1 MSLPLLLGAF
11 IVLLC
16 VLFNRVSNRL
26 GIPMLAAFI
35 LLGMLFGSDGI
46 FKIAFENFFFAEEI
60 CSFALIFIMF
70 YGGFGTKWT
79 CAKPVAAKALLL
91 SSAGVALTAGLTALF
106 CYFVL
111 RFDPLISLLMGS
123 VISSTDAASV
133 FSILR
138 SKKLNLK
145 DGTASLLEVESGSN
159 DPMSYMLTA
168 SALTLLRGQAD
179 PGAIAYLIFSQVV
192 YGIVLGVAIA
202 FAARHIF
209 YNFQFSTNGFDA
221 AFLVAVAVIAYALP
235 NLVGGNGYMSA
246 YLTGIILGNSSLPNK
261 RTLVHFFD
269 GVTGLMQ
276 MAIFFLLGLVAS
288 PSQMPQIILP
298 AAAIAL
304 FLTLVARP
312 AAIFALLSPFG
323 CSKEQI
329 LLVSWSGL
337 RGAASIVFAIMS
349 INHGVK
355 HNVFHIVFCVVLLS
369 ILIQGTL
376 IPAVAQ
382 RLRMIDENADVLTT
396 FTDYTDEVD
405 LQFVKLKISGK
416 HPWNNHSLKE
426 IAMPPE
432 LLIVLLLRDGER
444 IVPNGAT
451 EIQEEDVLVVCAP
464 AFQDDTV
471 IRLSELT
478 IKPDSPWIGQRISA
492 IHDELGSLVIMIQR
506 NGQTI
511 VPNGQTKLQQ
521 NDVLVLNQM

>member
-11 IVLLC
+11 VVLLC

-46 FKIAFENFFFAEEI
+46 LKIPFENFFFAEQI
-60 CSFALIFIMF
+60 CTFALIFIMF

-79 CAKPVAAKALLL
+79 SAKPVADKAVLL

-106 CYFVL
+106 CHFVL
-111 RFDPLISLLMGS
+111 SFEPLISVLMGS

-138 SKKLNLK
+138 SKKLDLK

-168 SALTLLRGQAD
+168 GALTVLRGQAD
-179 PGAIAYLIFSQVV
+179 PGAIAYMVFSQVV
-192 YGIVLGVAIA
+192 YGIVLGVVIA
-202 FAARHIF
+202 FAARHVF
-209 YNFQFSTNGFDA
+209 RNFKFSTSGFDA

-235 NLVGGNGYMSA
+235 TLIGGNGYMSA
-246 YLTGIILGNSSLPNK
+246 YLAGIILGNSHLPNK

-288 PSQMPQIILP
+288 PMQMPKIILP
-298 AAAIAL
+298 AEAIAL
-304 FLTLVARP
+304 FLTFVARP
-312 AAIFALLSPFG
+312 AAVFALLSPFG
-323 CSKEQI
+323 CSRAQM

-337 RGAASIVFAIMS
+337 RGAASIVFAIMC
-349 INHGVK
+349 INSAVIHD
-355 HNVFHIVFCVVLLS
+355 VFHIVFCVVLLS

-382 RLRMIDENADVLTT
+382 RLDMIDENADVLTT

-405 LQFVKLKISGK
+405 LQFVKLRIGSR
-416 HPWNNHSLKE
+416 HPWKNRCLRDIS
-426 IAMPPE
+426 MPPE
-432 LLIVLLLRDGER
+432 LLIVLLLREGER
-444 IVPNGAT
+444 IVPSGAT
-451 EIQEEDVLVVCAP
+451 EIQEGDVLVVCAP

-471 IRLSELT
+471 IRLAELT
-478 IKPDSPWIGQRISA
+478 VKPDSAWVGQRISA
-492 IHDELGSLVIMIQR
+492 IHEELGSLVIMIQR
-506 NGQTI
+506 GGQTI
-511 VPNGQTKLQQ
+511 VPNGQTRLQSE
-521 NDVLVLNQM
+521 DILVLNQM

>member
-1 MSLPLLLGAF
+1 M
-11 IVLLC
+11 LLC
-16 VLFNRVSNRL
+16 VLFNRLSDRL

-35 LLGMLFGSDGI
+35 LLGMAFGSDGI
-46 FKIAFENFFFAEEI
+46 FKIAFENFAFAEQI

-79 CAKPVAAKALLL
+79 SAKPVAVKAVLL
-91 SSAGVALTAGLTALF
+91 STVGVALTAGLTALF
-106 CYFVL
+106 CYFAL
-111 RFDPLISLLMGS
+111 HFAPLESVLMGA

-168 SALTLLRGQAD
+168 ITLTLMRG
-179 PGAIAYLIFSQVV
+179 GASAGAMAYLIFAQIV
-192 YGIVLGVAIA
+192 YGVVIGIVIA
-202 FAARHIF
+202 LAARF
-209 YNFQFSTNGFDA
+209 VFRNFKFITSGFDT
-221 AFLVAVAVIAYALP
+221 AFLAAVAVLAYAVPSLI
-235 NLVGGNGYMSA
+235 GGNGYMSA
-246 YLTGIILGNSSLPNK
+246 YLAGIILGNSHLPNK

-276 MAIFFLLGLVAS
+276 MAIFFLLGLVAF
-288 PSQMPQIILP
+288 PSSMPKILLP
-298 AAAIAL
+298 AAMIAL

-312 AAIFALLSPFG
+312 VAVFALLTPFG
-323 CSKEQI
+323 CSRGQK

-337 RGAASIVFAIMS
+337 RGAASIVFAIMTITS
-349 INHGVK
+349 GVQ
-355 HNVFHIVFCVVLLS
+355 NDIFHIVFCIVLLS

-376 IPAVAQ
+376 IPAVS
-382 RLRMIDENADVLTT
+382 RKLDMIDENADVLTT

-405 LQFVKLKISGK
+405 LQFVKLKITRK
-416 HPWNNHSLKE
+416 HPWNNLCLRDISL
-426 IAMPPE
+426 PPE
-432 LLIVLLLRDGER
+432 LLIVLLIRAGDR
-444 IVPNGAT
+444 VVPSGVT
-451 EIQEEDVLVVCAP
+451 EILENDILVLCAP

-478 IKPDSPWIGQRISA
+478 VKPDSEWIGQRISA

-506 NGQTI
+506 GGEVI
-511 VPNGQTKLQQ
+511 VPNGSTKLEP
-521 NDVLVLNQM
+521 NDVLVLNQT